1 MKVLILGGVAA
12 GTKVAAKLL
21 RENRDYEVTILTK
34 GKDIS
39 YAGCGL
45 PYYVGDVIHDRAQ
58 LIVNTPEQYAKLT
71 GAAVLTET
79 EATAVKPEA
88 HVVEAKD
95 LKTGEVR
102 EYSYDKLVIST
113 GASPFVP
120 DIPGL
125 DLDNIFV
132 MRTPDDAIG
141 LREAV
146 ESGTVK
152 RAVIAGGGFIGL
164 EVAENLAAQGVKVT
178 VIDMAPHVLPN
189 FLDSEMAEYIENKM
203 ADAGIMALTGTALA
217 GVTGEGKVEKVQT
230 SRRAIKADAL
240 ILAIGIRPNTAFLE
254 GTGIEMIKGTVV
266 TDQYMQTNVEDIYAI
281 RALLEGLCARWA
293 AENITRQQ
301 LEEAQEILFMTRYHL
316 EHGHFEQ
323 LYQYDGKFHEV
334 LYRACSSPILN
345 HVLRD
350 FHEYIQNVRR
360 RALKDRQRAVLC
372 QEEHE
377 AILDAI
383 KKHDPD
389 LAARLASQHI
399 ENAAANVI
407 REKLN
412 TEE

>member
-1 MKVLILGGVAA
+1 MTQLDLMGDGDSLSLRGKVYKQLRTDILSG
-12 GTKVAAKLL
+12 KYKDHEEL
-21 RENRDYEVTILTK
+21 RENTIAREY
-34 GKDIS
+34 GVS
-39 YAGCGL
+39 
-45 PYYVGDVIHDRAQ
+45 R
-58 LIVNTPEQYAKLT
+58 TP
-71 GAAVLTET
+71 
-79 EATAVKPEA
+79 
-88 HVVEAKD
+88 
-95 LKTGEVR
+95 VR
-102 EYSYDKLVIST
+102 E
-113 GASPFVP
+113 
-120 DIPGL
+120 
-125 DLDNIFV
+125 
-132 MRTPDDAIG
+132 AI
-141 LREAV
+141 RQ
-146 ESGTVK
+146 
-152 RAVIAGGGFIGL
+152 L
-164 EVAENLAAQGVKVT
+164 E
-178 VIDMAPHVLPN
+178 
-189 FLDSEMAEYIENKM
+189 
-203 ADAGIMALTGTALA
+203 
-217 GVTGEGKVEKVQT
+217 
-230 SRRAIKADAL
+230 
-240 ILAIGIRPNTAFLE
+240 LE
-254 GTGIEMIKGTVV
+254 GLVHTVPNKGAYVSSIKRK
-266 TDQYMQTNVEDIYAI
+266 DVEDIYAI

-383 KKHDPD
+383 KKHDLD